1 MSKPDTFETQR
12 NGGSGG
18 KKHLPRIHA
27 DERGS
32 EKQFADGNSRS
43 AKPKTFETRRNR
55 VSGGKARH
63 SGVTHDKSFK
73 SGVET
78 GRTPRSAEIARDRGG
93 KPKTFETQRNRGNE
107 GKKNLPRIN
116 ADTGGLKNRT
126 IDGGTQTAGKASD
139 LQNMSVDGKRRVV
152 DNSGQAGAATQQQG
166 LVKADGMSARPFCA
180 LR

>member
-1 MSKPDTFETQR
+1 MVAPGLKSRVKPKTFETQR
-12 NGGSGG
+12 NGGSRG

-32 EKQFADGNSRS
+32 EKQFADGNWRS
-43 AKPKTFETRRNR
+43 AKPNTFETRRNR
-55 VSGGKARH
+55 VSGGKPAH

-78 GRTPRSAEIARDRGG
+78 GRTSRIAEIARDRNVIARIHGCAGTGRKG
-93 KPKTFETQRNRGNE
+93 KSKTYHGVTETRR
-107 GKKNLPRIN
+107 
-116 ADTGGLKNRT
+116 
-126 IDGGTQTAGKASD
+126 KAHNPV
-139 LQNMSVDGKRRVV
+139 NMSVDGKRRVV

-166 LVKADGMSARPFCA
+166 LMKADGMPARPFCA